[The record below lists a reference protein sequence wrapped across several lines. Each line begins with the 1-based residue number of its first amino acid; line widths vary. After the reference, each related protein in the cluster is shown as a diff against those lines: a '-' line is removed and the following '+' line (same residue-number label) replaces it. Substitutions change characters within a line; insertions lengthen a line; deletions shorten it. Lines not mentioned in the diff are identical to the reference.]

1 MPHDAAFEIVSY
13 DRLAPADLDT
23 WRRLRTANDA
33 LDSPYFHPGFAAA
46 VHGIG
51 HDVEVAIA
59 RGTDGSPTMLLPV
72 QVQRGV
78 ARPAGWPGVDFQAPI
93 AAPGTAVDAAA
104 LLRAGGWRAL
114 AFDHLLA
121 DAAGGLEDSIEVRHD
136 SPFVDV
142 TGGLDGYL
150 ERASSTGRQ
159 NMQQARRR
167 TRKLEEEVGPL
178 RFVADSDDPELL
190 ADVVRLKRGQ
200 YRATGA
206 PDYFAVPGRQELLSS
221 LLGTHDREFG
231 AVLSGLYA
239 GDQLVAAHFGLRSDA
254 VLHWWFPVYD
264 PDLARFG
271 PGWLLLRQ
279 LVLAGPDLGVTR
291 IDLGRGDDEYKR
303 RAKTGD
309 TIVCEARVESGS
321 LGRRLRAAR
330 REALTRVRTSRVGA
344 RGLDLARGLRA
355 RVRAARSDRAH

>member
-1 MPHDAAFEIVSY
+1 LPHDAPLEVVSF
-13 DRLAPADLDT
+13 DRLAPADLAC
-23 WRRLRTANDA
+23 WQRLRGANAA

-46 VHGIG
+46 VHGVS
-51 HDVEVAIA
+51 HDVVVAVA
-59 RGTDGSPTMLLPV
+59 RGTDGSPTMFLPV
-72 QVQRGV
+72 QVHRGI

-93 AAPGTAVDAAA
+93 AAAGTAVDADA
-104 LLRAGGWRAL
+104 LLRAGRWRAL

-121 DAAGGLEDSIEVRHD
+121 DAAGGLEDAIEVRHD

-190 ADVVRLKRGQ
+190 GDVVRLKRGQ

-206 PDYFAVPGRQELLSS
+206 ADYFAAAGRQELLGS
-221 LLGTHDREFG
+221 LLGNHDRDFG
-231 AVLSGLYA
+231 AVLSGVYA
-239 GDQLVAAHFGLRSDA
+239 GDRLVAAHFGLRSDA

-264 PDLARFG
+264 PELARFG

-279 LVLAGPDLGVTR
+279 LVLAGPDLGITR

-309 TIVCEARVESGS
+309 TTVCEARVESGS

-330 REALTRVRTSRVGA
+330 REALTRARSSNMGT

-355 RVRAARSDRAH
+355 RIRAARSHRSR

>member
-1 MPHDAAFEIVSY
+1 MPHDAAFEIVSF
-13 DRLAPADLDT
+13 DRLVPADLDA
-23 WRRLRTANDA
+23 WRRLRTANGA

-51 HDVEVAIA
+51 HDVDVAVA

-206 PDYFAVPGRQELLSS
+206 PDYFAVAGRQELLSS

-239 GDQLVAAHFGLRSDA
+239 GDRLVAAHFGLRSDA
-254 VLHWWFPVYD
+254 CCTGGSPSTTPTSPASA
-264 PDLARFG
+264 PDGSCSASSCLPA
-271 PGWLLLRQ
+271 PTSASPASTS
-279 LVLAGPDLGVTR
+279 VAVTTSTSG
-291 IDLGRGDDEYKR
+291 GRR
-303 RAKTGD
+303 RATRRCARRRSSPDRSAGD
-309 TIVCEARVESGS
+309 C
-321 LGRRLRAAR
+321 GRRDAR
-330 REALTRVRTSRVGA
+330 RSPGLRTSRVGA
-344 RGLDLARGLRA
+344 RGLDLAR
-355 RVRAARSDRAH
+355 AARTGTGRTQRPPH